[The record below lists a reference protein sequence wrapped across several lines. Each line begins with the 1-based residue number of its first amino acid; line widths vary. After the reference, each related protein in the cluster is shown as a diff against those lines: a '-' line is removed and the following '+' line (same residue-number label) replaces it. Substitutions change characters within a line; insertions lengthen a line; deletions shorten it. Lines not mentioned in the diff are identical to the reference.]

1 MPPWPNRIPNVIHQ
15 LRVRDE
21 SIEGDNPFRWEQK
34 TTHEI
39 VGRGK
44 SIIFSLPGAFTPT
57 CSTYQ
62 LPDFEKLFSDFQEQ
76 GIENIFCVSVNDAF
90 VMNKWADDQGL
101 VNVKVIPDGSNLF
114 TSSMGMDVKKDNLG
128 FGIRSWRYAIVVEN
142 YVIQQSFVE
151 RGFANNA
158 EEDPYG
164 VSSPQNILDFLQGNE
179 YDTGGEAL
187 QLNLSDGIGSEDK
200 LG

>member
-62 LPDFEKLFSDFQEQ
+62 LPDFEKLFSEFQEQ
-76 GIENIFCVSVNDAF
+76 GVENIFCLSVNDTF

-142 YVIQQSFVE
+142 YVIQKSFVE
-151 RGFANNA
+151 RGFSNNA

-164 VSSPQNILDFLQGNE
+164 VSSPQNILDFLQGKE

-187 QLNLSDGIGSEDK
+187 QLNLSDGIGSKDK
-200 LG
+200 IG